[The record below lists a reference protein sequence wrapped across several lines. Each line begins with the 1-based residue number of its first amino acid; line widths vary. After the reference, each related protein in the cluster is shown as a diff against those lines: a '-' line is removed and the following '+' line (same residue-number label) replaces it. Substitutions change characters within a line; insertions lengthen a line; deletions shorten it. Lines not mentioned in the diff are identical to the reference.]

1 MCKKIIM
8 KKIFEWFGGS
18 VLKDLLGGLDKLFT
32 SKEEKI
38 KAESIIKEIILQ
50 KKVEL
55 QQMQTD
61 IILAEAKGNW
71 LQRSWRPILMMAF
84 GFIVIYVKFLAPVFG
99 LTIPALEIEFWELL
113 KIGIG
118 GYVVGRS
125 AEKIS
130 KNITISKK

>member
-1 MCKKIIM
+1 MKKIID
-8 KKIFEWFGGS
+8 WFGGS
-18 VLKDLLGGLDKLFT
+18 VIKDLLGGLDKLFT

-38 KAESIIKEIILQ
+38 KAESIIKQILIEKQLELQ
-50 KKVEL
+50 K
-55 QQMQTD
+55 MQTE

-71 LQRSWRPILMMAF
+71 LQRSWRPILMLSF
-84 GFIVIYVKFLAPVFG
+84 GFIVIYVKFIAPVFG
-99 LTIPALEIEFWELL
+99 FTIPALEIEFWELL

>member
-1 MCKKIIM
+1 M
-8 KKIFEWFGGS
+8 KKIFDWFGGS
-18 VLKDLLGGLDKLFT
+18 VIKDLLGGLDKLFT

-38 KAESIIKEIILQ
+38 KAESIIKQILIEKQ
-50 KKVEL
+50 LEL

-61 IILAEAKGNW
+61 VIIAEAKGNW
-71 LQRSWRPILMMAF
+71 LQRSWRPILMLSF
-84 GFIVIYVKFLAPVFG
+84 GFIVIYVKFIAPIFG
-99 LTIPALEIEFWELL
+99 FTIPALEIEFWELL

>member
-1 MCKKIIM
+1 M

-50 KKVEL
+50 KKLEL

-71 LQRSWRPILMMAF
+71 LQRSWRPILMLSF
-84 GFIVIYVKFLAPVFG
+84 GFIVIYVKFIAPVFG

-125 AEKIS
+125 AEKIAN
-130 KNITISKK
+130 NITITKK

>member
-1 MCKKIIM
+1 M

-50 KKVEL
+50 KKLEL

-71 LQRSWRPILMMAF
+71 LQRSWRPILMLSF
-84 GFIVIYVKFLAPVFG
+84 GFIVIYVKFIAPVFG
-99 LTIPALEIEFWELL
+99 FTIPELEIEFWELL

>member
-1 MCKKIIM
+1 M

-50 KKVEL
+50 KKLEL

-71 LQRSWRPILMMAF
+71 LQRSWRPILMLSF
-84 GFIVIYVKFLAPVFG
+84 GFIVIYVKFLAPVFD
-99 LTIPALEIEFWELL
+99 LTIPELEIEFWELL

-130 KNITISKK
+130 KNITITKK

>member
-1 MCKKIIM
+1 M
-8 KKIFEWFGGS
+8 KKIFDWFGGS
-18 VLKDLLGGLDKLFT
+18 VIKDLLGGLDKLFT

-38 KAESIIKEIILQ
+38 KAESIIKQILIEKQ
-50 KKVEL
+50 LEL

-61 IILAEAKGNW
+61 VIIAEAKGNW
-71 LQRSWRPILMMAF
+71 LQRSWRPILMLSF
-84 GFIVIYVKFLAPVFG
+84 GFIVIYVKFIAPVFG
-99 LTIPALEIEFWELL
+99 FTIPELEIEFWELL